1 MQPLPSPEKRMADW
15 SKLDDPALVKRCLTG
30 DRSVFE
36 EVVRR
41 YQNNVYG
48 LCLRKVA
55 DLGQA
60 QDIAQETFV
69 VGYENLARLKD
80 PARLKAWLMG
90 ISSNLIRDYYK
101 RRKVA
106 GLPEGHDVE
115 VVGMDP
121 LESLEQRE
129 RHELLYKAIATL
141 SERYKAVLIKR
152 YLEEAEYPE
161 IAADLGLSVGAVE
174 VCMHRARKALA
185 SALKELMPDV

>member
-1 MQPLPSPEKRMADW
+1 MADL
-15 SKLDDPALVKRCLTG
+15 SKLDDTELVRRCLTG
-30 DRSVFE
+30 DRSLFE

-60 QDIAQETFV
+60 QDIVQETFV

-80 PARLKAWLMG
+80 PSRLKPWLMG
-90 ISSNLIRDYYK
+90 IASNLIRDYYK
-101 RRKVA
+101 RRKLA

-115 VVGMDP
+115 VIGLDP
-121 LESLEQRE
+121 LESIEQRE
-129 RHELLYKAIATL
+129 RHELLYRAMARL

-161 IAADLGLSVGAVE
+161 IAAELGLSVGAVE

-185 SALKELMPDV
+185 AAMKELTPDF

>member
-1 MQPLPSPEKRMADW
+1 MADV
-15 SKLDDPALVKRCLTG
+15 SKLEDAQIVKRCLG
-30 DRSVFE
+30 GERALFE

-41 YQNNVYG
+41 YQNNIYG

-69 VGYENLARLKD
+69 VGYENLSRLKD

-90 ISSNLIRDYYK
+90 IASNLIRDYYK

-115 VVGMDP
+115 LVGLDP
-121 LESLEQRE
+121 LASVEQRE

-152 YLEEAEYPE
+152 YLEECEYPE
-161 IAADLGLSVGAVE
+161 IAEELGLSVGAVE

-185 SALKELMPDV
+185 GALKELMPDV

>member
-1 MQPLPSPEKRMADW
+1 MADL
-15 SKLDDPALVKRCLTG
+15 SKLDDTELVKRCLTG
-30 DRSVFE
+30 DRSLFE
-36 EVVRR
+36 EVVHR
-41 YQNNVYG
+41 YQNNIYG

-60 QDIAQETFV
+60 QDIVQETFV

-80 PARLKAWLMG
+80 PSRLKPWLMG
-90 ISSNLIRDYYK
+90 IASNLIRDYYK
-101 RRKVA
+101 RRKLA

-115 VVGMDP
+115 VIGLDP
-121 LESLEQRE
+121 LESIEQRE
-129 RHELLYKAIATL
+129 RHELLYRAIARL

-161 IAADLGLSVGAVE
+161 IAAELGLSVGAVE

-185 SALKELMPDV
+185 AAMKELTPDF

>member
-1 MQPLPSPEKRMADW
+1 MADW
-15 SKLDDPALVKRCLTG
+15 SKIDDTELVRRCLSG
-30 DRSVFE
+30 DRSLFS
-36 EVVRR
+36 EVVQR

-101 RRKVA
+101 RRKIA

-161 IAADLGLSVGAVE
+161 IAADLGLSIGAVE

-185 SALKELMPDV
+185 GALKELMPDV